1 MTDLIPTS
9 KNQPT
14 MSSIELLD
22 MVNASREENGES
34 PIRRNDFHAR
44 VADELAGEFYETF
57 VIPSGPGGGRPSQG
71 FRLNHDQCLLVSM
84 RESKAVRR
92 SILKKLKA
100 LEGNQDHALPQT
112 LPEALR
118 LAADM
123 AEQNAQLTVANQQQ
137 ADEIKALRN
146 LFTDGMTPA
155 QFAKRLNGV
164 NCQKISQEL
173 ARRGW
178 LYEDFAGGWRVAS
191 YARDRYLTERQ
202 SNIPRSSGQVMLRC
216 TPVLLREGAVRL
228 HKLYLAGELPMKAS
242 WNGVF
247 THDKTI
253 DEKVA

>member
-1 MTDLIPTS
+1 MTDLIPAS

-14 MSSIELLD
+14 MSSREIAELTGKQHKHVIRDIRAMLD
-22 MVNASREENGES
+22 ALGDGPDLGHHYEEQDERGYTACIHLDRELTETLVTGYSIPLRHKVIKRLHELES
-34 PIRRNDFHAR
+34 GQA
-44 VADELAGEFYETF
+44 
-57 VIPSGPGGGRPSQG
+57 Q
-71 FRLNHDQCLLVSM
+71 Q
-84 RESKAVRR
+84 
-92 SILKKLKA
+92 
-100 LEGNQDHALPQT
+100 LPQT

-137 ADEIKALRN
+137 ADEIKALQN
-146 LFTDGMTPA
+146 LFTDGMTPTE
-155 QFAKRLNGV
+155 FAKRLNGV
-164 NCQKISQEL
+164 NCQKICAEL
-173 ARRGW
+173 ANRGW
-178 LYEDFAGGWRVAS
+178 LFRDFAGGWRVAA
-191 YARDRYLTERQ
+191 YARDKYLTERQ

-216 TPVLLREGAVRL
+216 TPVLLRDGAVRL